1 MDSEPDHSGSRR
13 PILPAWLFEETDDD
27 RDEATSL
34 LEALDVSLLDIGRKT
49 RWVLCVWS
57 SAAQPG
63 VLTSSPDFWGPLLIV
78 VSYACLLLAGHFKV
92 VPWVIIIWLLGSCM
106 ITFLTRVLGF
116 ERGQPANALSVP
128 QSLAVTGYSILP
140 LLLVVLVLTL
150 VFRGPSWM
158 QPPEAVIVLAQCGG
172 VLWATRCT
180 VSSIELDQPR
190 LRALLVWP
198 AFLVHVYL
206 ISLSK

>member
-1 MDSEPDHSGSRR
+1 MAMSTSQSR
-13 PILPAWLFEETDDD
+13 PGLPAWLFEDDD
-27 RDEATSL
+27 PRDDATSL
-34 LEALDVSLLDIGRKT
+34 LDALEVSVPDIGRKT

-57 SAAQPG
+57 GSPEPG

-78 VSYACLLLAGHFKV
+78 ASYACLLVAGHVRV
-92 VPWVIIIWLLGSCM
+92 VPWVLFIWWLGSCM
-106 ITFLTRVLGF
+106 IAFLTRVLGF
-116 ERGQPANALSVP
+116 ERGRPHRALSVP
-128 QSLAVTGYSILP
+128 QSLALTGYSILP

-150 VFRGPSWM
+150 VLRGPTWM
-158 QPPEAVIVLAQCGG
+158 QPPEAAVVLAQCGG